1 MARFYPTNSVSSSG
15 ISSDDVTIT
24 SYDVPESKTALTS
37 DSDDKIIQGKL
48 KEIGSA
54 TESVG
59 SIDNENNRV
68 QLTVP
73 TRGLYSLTA
82 KLFTSFSD
90 MANLIG
96 LVAGK
101 IAQGESILGV
111 SGTYKGL
118 GNATQ
123 SDVRTGKT
131 FSTAELSD
139 VPGTMAEHAG
149 GTYKPGTSD
158 KTVIS
163 ADRYLTGDVIVKG
176 DPNLIAANIRKNVV
190 IFGIKGTSDG
200 WVHENPD
207 LYNAGNNAFKFVLN
221 DPSLATFEVDHLHT
235 VRQFAKQMYITA
247 HEKVNLFKFKRMY
260 FEYTGL
266 SHASTSEYL
275 KILIDIKPSLANDE
289 NRNRIGTVNAYAP
302 INQKRTSSCALPEAG
317 SGLLQEGYL
326 IITIYNGDSTGNT
339 SEAKIHRIWLSMD

>member
-37 DSDDKIIQGKL
+37 DSDDKVIQGKL
-48 KEIGSA
+48 KEISSA
-54 TESVG
+54 KESVG
-59 SIDNENNRV
+59 SIDSENNRV

-118 GNATQ
+118 GDATQ
-123 SDVRTGKT
+123 ADVRSGKT

-149 GTYKPGTSD
+149 GTFKPGTSD
-158 KTVIS
+158 KTVITK
-163 ADRYLTGDVIVKG
+163 DQYLTGDVVVKG

-207 LYNAGNNAFKFVLN
+207 LYNAGNNAFKFVIN
-221 DPSLATFEVDHLHT
+221 DISLATFEVDHLHT

-247 HEKVNLFKFKRMY
+247 HEKVNLFKFKRIY

-266 SHASTSEYL
+266 SHATTSEYL
-275 KILIDIKPSLANDE
+275 KMAVDIKPSLANDE
-289 NRNRIGTVNAYAP
+289 NRNRLGVCEGYAP
-302 INQKRTSSCALPEAG
+302 INQKRTASLALPDTAT
-317 SGLLQEGYL
+317 GLLKEGYL
-326 IITIYNGDSTGNT
+326 VITIYNGDGTGNT